1 MMNKKSSTQK
11 NAIKKYEFVDVTPSY
26 YGVIEKKDGED
37 TVVVLINKNEKIPCS
52 VTKSYFTKYDNQRSI
67 NIRITQANDLT
78 DDPKWGQIVWDGNLE
93 LPSGRPAGQ
102 EVKVTY
108 SYDENGIMHASFL
121 DVASGNETDTS
132 FTADTDGGDD
142 NPDPNKPNIDKI
154 LLDDDVNEVDKWLID

>member
-1 MMNKKSSTQK
+1 MDFSQK
-11 NAIKKYEFVDVTPSY
+11 INVHDVAPGCF
-26 YGVIEKKDGED
+26 GVIEQRDDKEV
-37 TVVVLINKNEKIPCS
+37 VVVLIKKGDKVPCS
-52 VTKSYFTKYDNQRSI
+52 VTKSYFTEYDNQRSI
-67 NIRITQANDLT
+67 NIRITQSNDPT
-78 DDPKWGQIVWDGNLE
+78 DDPKWVQIVWDGNLD

-108 SYDENGIMHASFL
+108 SYDENGVMHASFL